1 MVVFGLEI
9 LTLICHLIPILLV
22 PLILIFCSS
31 KKKEPHRPSVSPT
44 NTNVGTTQSS
54 SPALTP
60 IQRTPTKPDSDD
72 DDVKFNITVKAPVEK
87 KDEFEGD
94 DEENPLAKLALK
106 TKPKKPVDAAIPAPL
121 KTPAKAP
128 RTRTKESAIAPE
140 RVFLA
145 PNEKQIGVSRY
156 QFEASQPPTTNN
168 NALTK
173 KQSVDM
179 KMPKSTDLPAVP
191 TRAMTPGP
199 KPSCDPPNNNKSAM
213 KMKVMQEPTCK
224 ELAVDKTQ

>member
-31 KKKEPHRPSVSPT
+31 KKKEPPRPIASQTSANALVP
-44 NTNVGTTQSS
+44 QSS
-54 SPALTP
+54 SQPSTP
-60 IQRTPTKPDSDD
+60 IQAPPIKNEEDD

-94 DEENPLAKLALK
+94 DEENPLAKLAIK
-106 TKPKKPVDAAIPAPL
+106 TKPKKPVDAPV
-121 KTPAKAP
+121 KTPAKAAP

-145 PNEKQIGVSRY
+145 LNEKQIGVSCY
-156 QFEASQPPTTNN
+156 QFEPSQPSTMN

-173 KQSVDM
+173 KQSVVM
-179 KMPKSTDLPAVP
+179 KISKASDQPAVP
-191 TRAMTPGP
+191 TRAMIPGP

-213 KMKVMQEPTCK
+213 KMKVVQEPTCK
-224 ELAVDKTQ
+224 ELAVEKTQ